1 MVIVVFEFEPIESL
15 KDRYFE
21 LATALREEV
30 GKIDGFI
37 SVERFE
43 SINNAGRFV
52 SLSTWQDMAAVKRWR
67 EHLQHSAAQD
77 EAKSRNIFR
86 DYRIRV
92 AEVVRDYG
100 KGESA

>member
-1 MVIVVFEFEPIESL
+1 MINVVFEFEPVEDL
-15 KDRYFE
+15 KHRYFE

-30 GKIDGFI
+30 GKIEGFI

-43 SINNAGRFV
+43 SISTAGRFV
-52 SLSTWQDMAAVKRWR
+52 SLSAWEDLAAVQRWR
-67 EHLQHSAAQD
+67 EHLEHNAAQD

-100 KGESA
+100 KEQSA